1 MIKLIN
7 KSFTQDFSGAGN
19 CRESAQASGNS
30 TAFANNALGVFMK
43 SRAVKEHPYP
53 ALVDAEKAAAL
64 LSPQPT
70 EEECAKILE
79 LCRFSFMG
87 TDGMRGKVFT
97 EEVSGL
103 SSLGLLTRKN
113 ILSGKIV
120 ALAVKAFV
128 KLLEKNG
135 IAAPGDTFCTGN
147 DGRDS
152 ATSWKLTS
160 CMNNSFAE
168 CKMYVDDIGVTPTP
182 YVPLYMLEKNLR
194 GGAMLTASHNPSNQN
209 GIKFFLDGKK
219 LLNEGPLGAY
229 ALSAYMYE
237 IALAED
243 AKTKESTQNKVSAS
257 IGDAAASST
266 NATLSPPSAIGLGSN
281 IAGRIRKVNYSER
294 KKTFL
299 KENLPSSF
307 AAELRKTVLFID
319 AANGSWTDTVT
330 SFLEENGVPFVLTS
344 APPTGA
350 NINAGCG
357 VAEIE
362 GHESY
367 SSCDIPFSPEIV
379 KAVYKK
385 GSESLANTDE
395 PVFGIAVDGDGDRGF
410 VLQYKKDTDSV
421 KVYDGDEEA
430 FLIATMMMANHQ
442 NRETGDAS
450 FKTCEAKFAHE
461 SALYGSA
468 KRAVCTVESD
478 VMAPVSMKETLGT
491 ECDTVDV
498 GDKWIC
504 NYPSDKLLIGF
515 ESSGHVIIPCKVN
528 TSGQKT
534 LLSGNGM
541 LTAISTILSLIA
553 GNKSFERGFSK
564 TYYTYFV
571 DKNLFYPDSPIWNKD
586 VEIIE
591 SGFSTISKNAK
602 NGAKLSIKRTAFK
615 DPDVLAYS
623 VYEDDMQ
630 TALLFSRNSGTED
643 KNSVYLKCRP
653 TLKDMLLPITD
664 ELCAH
669 HRSTMRNEK
678 AVEAQL
684 MKKAE
689 KLFAEKG
696 SIEEKDLTDD
706 IQLAQSVLHALER
719 EDKVIKEN
727 GRYKATEEF

>member
-1 MIKLIN
+1 MVTLID
-7 KSFTQDFSGAGN
+7 KSFSQDYSGAGIS
-19 CRESAQASGNS
+19 CESAQASGNS
-30 TAFANNALGVFMK
+30 TAFANNALGAFMK
-43 SRAVKEHPYP
+43 SRAVKEYPYP

-97 EEVSGL
+97 DSVSGIE
-103 SSLGLLTRKN
+103 SFGLLTRKN
-113 ILSGKIV
+113 ILSCKIV

-147 DGRDS
+147 DGRDA

-160 CMNNSFAE
+160 SMNNSFAE

-243 AKTKESTQNKVSAS
+243 AQNKVSAS

-266 NATLSPPSAIGLGSN
+266 NATRSPPSAIGLGSN

-307 AAELRKTVLFID
+307 AAELRKTSLFID

-330 SFLEENGVPFVLTS
+330 SFLEENGVPFILTS
-344 APPTGA
+344 APPTGV

-385 GSESLANTDE
+385 GFESNTDA

-410 VLQYKKDTDSV
+410 VLQYKKETDPV

-430 FLIATMMMANHQ
+430 FLIATMMMANYE
-442 NRETGDAS
+442 NREAGDAS

-478 VMAPVSMKETLGT
+478 VMAPVSMKETLDT

-528 TSGQKT
+528 TSSGRKT

-541 LTAISTILSLIA
+541 LTAISTILSLIS

-571 DKNLFYPDSPIWNKD
+571 DKNLFYPDSPIWDKD

-591 SGFSTISKNAK
+591 RGFSTISKNAK

-643 KNSVYLKCRP
+643 KNAVYLKCRP
-653 TLKDMLLPITD
+653 TLKDVLLPITD

-678 AVEAQL
+678 ALEAQL
-684 MKKAE
+684 MEKAE
-689 KLFAEKG
+689 KLFSEKE
-696 SIEEKDLTDD
+696 SIEEYDLTDD

-719 EDKVIKEN
+719 EGKVIKEN
-727 GRYKATEEF
+727 GRFKATGEF

>member
-1 MIKLIN
+1 MIKLIH
-7 KSFTQDFSGAGN
+7 KSFTLEFSGD
-19 CRESAQASGNS
+19 SAAR
-30 TAFANNALGVFMK
+30 ANNALSVFMK
-43 SRAVKEHPYP
+43 SRAVKDYPYP
-53 ALVDAEKAAAL
+53 ALVDAEKASAL
-64 LSPQPT
+64 LSPEPS

-79 LCRFSFMG
+79 LSRFSFMG
-87 TDGMRGKVFT
+87 TDGMRGKVYT
-97 EEVSGL
+97 DEVSGIE
-103 SSLGLLTRKN
+103 SFGLLTKKN
-113 ILSGKIV
+113 ILSGKIISI
-120 ALAVKAFV
+120 AVKAFV

-147 DGRDS
+147 DGRDA

-160 CMNNSFAE
+160 SMNKSFAE

-257 IGDAAASST
+257 NSDAAKSST
-266 NATLSPPSAIGLGSN
+266 GAPLSSSSAQRNESSISSP
-281 IAGRIRKVNYSER
+281 AYVTGRIRKVNYSER

-307 AAELRKTVLFID
+307 AAELRKTSLFID

-367 SSCDIPFSPEIV
+367 SSCDIPFAPEIV
-379 KAVYKK
+379 KDVYKK

-410 VLQYKKDTDSV
+410 VLQYEKETDSV

-430 FLIATMMMANHQ
+430 FLIATMMTNYE
-442 NRETGDAS
+442 NRDAGDAS
-450 FKTCEAKFAHE
+450 FKTCEAKIAHK
-461 SALYGSA
+461 SPTYVRA
-468 KRAVCTVESD
+468 KRVVCTVESD
-478 VMAPVSMKETLGT
+478 VMAPVSMKETLNT

-515 ESSGHVIIPCKVN
+515 ESSGHVIIPCRVN
-528 TSGQKT
+528 TSSGQKT

-553 GNKSFERGFSK
+553 GYKSFERGFSK

-571 DKNLFYPDSPIWNKD
+571 DKNLFYPDSPIWKKD

-591 SGFSTISKNAK
+591 SGFSRLSKNAK

-623 VYEDDMQ
+623 VYEHDMQ
-630 TALLFSRNSGTED
+630 TALVFSRNSGTED
-643 KNSVYLKCRP
+643 KNAVYLKCR
-653 TLKDMLLPITD
+653 TALKDMLLPITD

-669 HRSTMRNEK
+669 HRCMMRNEK

-684 MKKAE
+684 MKKVE
-689 KLFAEKG
+689 KLLSEKD

-706 IQLAQSVLHALER
+706 ILLAQSVLHALER
-719 EDKVIKEN
+719 EGKVIKEN
-727 GRYKATEEF
+727 GRYMAAKET

>member
-1 MIKLIN
+1 MVTLIH
-7 KSFTQDFSGAGN
+7 KDFTQPISIDENKAIA
-19 CRESAQASGNS
+19 R
-30 TAFANNALGVFMK
+30 FMK
-43 SRAVKEHPYP
+43 SRAVQEYPYP
-53 ALVDAEKAAAL
+53 AIVDAGKASAL
-64 LSPQPT
+64 LSQTPSEQ
-70 EEECAKILE
+70 ECEKILE
-79 LCRFSFMG
+79 LSRFSFMG
-87 TDGMRGKVFT
+87 TDGMRGKVYT
-97 EEVSGL
+97 EEVSGIE
-103 SSLGLLTRKN
+103 SFGLLTKKN
-113 ILSGKIV
+113 ILSCKIV
-120 ALAVKAFV
+120 SIAVKAFV

-147 DGRDS
+147 DGRDA

-160 CMNNSFAE
+160 CMNKSFAE

-182 YVPLYMLEKNLR
+182 YVPLYMLENDLR

-243 AKTKESTQNKVSAS
+243 AQNAPST
-257 IGDAAASST
+257 SS
-266 NATLSPPSAIGLGSN
+266 
-281 IAGRIRKVNYSER
+281 RIRTVNYSER

-307 AAELRKTVLFID
+307 AAELRKTALFID

-367 SSCDIPFSPEIV
+367 SSRDIPFSPEIV

-385 GSESLANTDE
+385 GTASQSNTDA

-430 FLIATMMMANHQ
+430 FLIATMMMGNV
-442 NRETGDAS
+442 ELDLCDAR
-450 FKTCEAKFAHE
+450 KIV
-461 SALYGSA
+461 
-468 KRAVCTVESD
+468 VCTVESD
-478 VMAPVSMKETLGT
+478 VMAPVSMKETLNT

-515 ESSGHVIIPCKVN
+515 ESSGHVIIPCKVS
-528 TSGQKT
+528 TPTGEKT

-541 LTAISTILSLIA
+541 LTAISTILSLIS

-591 SGFSTISKNAK
+591 RGFETVSKNAK
-602 NGAKLSIKRTAFK
+602 IGAKLTIMRTAFK

-623 VYEDDMQ
+623 VYEDNLQ

-643 KNSVYLKCRP
+643 KNAVYLKCRP
-653 TLKDMLLPITD
+653 ALKDVLLPITD

-669 HRSTMRNEK
+669 HRKTMRNKDSAEAQYIEK
-678 AVEAQL
+678 A
-684 MKKAE
+684 K

-696 SIEEKDLTDD
+696 SIKEKDLTSD

-719 EDKVIKEN
+719 EGKVIKEN
-727 GRYKATEEF
+727 GRFKATEEF

>member
-1 MIKLIN
+1 MVTLID
-7 KSFTQDFSGAGN
+7 KSFSQDFSGNSAAGN
-19 CRESAQASGNS
+19 CRASTQASCNS
-30 TAFANNALGVFMK
+30 TACVNNALGVFMK
-43 SRAVKEHPYP
+43 SRAVKDYPYP
-53 ALVDAEKAAAL
+53 ALVDAKKAAAL

-113 ILSGKIV
+113 ILSCKIV

-135 IAAPGDTFCTGN
+135 IATPGDSFCTGN
-147 DGRDS
+147 DGRDA

-160 CMNNSFAE
+160 SMNNSFAE

-237 IALAED
+237 IAQAED
-243 AKTKESTQNKVSAS
+243 EQDKVSAQNV
-257 IGDAAASST
+257 DTAASST
-266 NATLSPPSAIGLGSN
+266 SAPHSEPSSIGSGSSFES
-281 IAGRIRKVNYSER
+281 RIRTVNYSER

-367 SSCDIPFSPEIV
+367 SSCDIPFAPEIV
-379 KAVYKK
+379 KAVYRK
-385 GSESLANTDE
+385 GSESQANTE
-395 PVFGIAVDGDGDRGF
+395 ESVFGIAVDGDGDRGF
-410 VLQYKKDTDSV
+410 VLQYKKETDSV

-430 FLIATMMMANHQ
+430 FLIATMMMGNEKCEHGASSKL
-442 NRETGDAS
+442 GDA
-450 FKTCEAKFAHE
+450 TFAHE
-461 SALYGSA
+461 SALYGSE
-468 KRAVCTVESD
+468 KRVVCTVESD
-478 VMAPVSMKETLGT
+478 VMAPVSMKETLDT

-515 ESSGHVIIPCKVN
+515 ESSGHVIIPCRVN
-528 TSGQKT
+528 TSSGEKT

-602 NGAKLSIKRTAFK
+602 NGEKLSIKRTAFK

-643 KNSVYLKCRP
+643 KNAVYLKCRP
-653 TLKDMLLPITD
+653 ALKDMLLPITD

-678 AVEAQL
+678 ALEAQL

-689 KLFAEKG
+689 KLFSEKG

-719 EDKVIKEN
+719 EGKVIKEN
-727 GRYKATEEF
+727 GRFKATEEF